1 MITRAGDIYC
11 EQGESFTVGFRI
23 VNQDGSP
30 FVLSDAMDVKNGN
43 DYVKRSYLLFT
54 VASSA
59 NITGEDR
66 YLANF
71 WNPTNKYKKFYSTQA
86 IELIAEPGET
96 HAWQNAWNKVAAI
109 IAKDKSLAGVT
120 PKPTPVNY
128 AIYYTVQDDGARVY
142 GQIVARDDREA
153 ASADNYDI
161 KNYEFQFYQHITKE
175 ISNEWSQSGY
185 DYALKLVAGTVNPK
199 GSGSERPI
207 NIDFSYPLIGAHKL
221 YVDTNV
227 QGSLELWKDAK
238 EVKNE

>member
-30 FVLSDAMDVKNGN
+30 FVLSDALDVKNGN
-43 DYVKRSYLLFT
+43 NYVKRSYLLFT

-59 NITGEDR
+59 NITSEDR

-71 WNPTNKYKKFYSTQA
+71 WNPTDKYKKFYSTQA
-86 IELIAEPGET
+86 IKLADNNGEWKDAATVWSDVAKLIPAD
-96 HAWQNAWNKVAAI
+96 
-109 IAKDKSLAGVT
+109 AKQAGV
-120 PKPTPVNY
+120 TPVNY
-128 AIYYTVQDDGARVY
+128 AIYYIVNSDGKKDY
-142 GQIVARDDREA
+142 KQLTGTEA
-153 ASADNYDI
+153 EPSLEPYSF
-161 KNYEFQFYQHITKE
+161 YFFQQFTKE
-175 ISNEWSQSGY
+175 QSNQWSQSGY

-199 GSGSERPI
+199 GSARPI

-227 QGSLELWKDAK
+227 QGSLDLWEDAK
-238 EVKNE
+238 EIVNE

>member
-30 FVLSDAMDVKNGN
+30 FVLSDALDVKNGN

-59 NITGEDR
+59 NITSENR

-71 WNPTNKYKKFYSTQA
+71 WNPTDKYKKFYSTQA
-86 IELIAEPGET
+86 VKIADNNGEWPDADT
-96 HAWQNAWNKVAAI
+96 GWNNAAAWIPADAVQ
-109 IAKDKSLAGVT
+109 AGVT
-120 PKPTPVNY
+120 PANY
-128 AIYYTVQDDGARVY
+128 AIYYIVRSDG
-142 GQIVARDDREA
+142 
-153 ASADNYDI
+153 
-161 KNYEFQFYQHITKE
+161 TKE
-175 ISNEWSQSGY
+175 YKQLKLVNKDGVDTHVLDLYSFYFFQQFTKEQSNEWSQSGY

-199 GSGSERPI
+199 ESKRPI
-207 NIDFSYPLIGAHKL
+207 KIDFSYPLIGAHKL

-227 QGSLELWKDAK
+227 QGSLDLWKDAK
-238 EVKNE
+238 EVVNE

>member
-59 NITGEDR
+59 NITSEDR

-71 WNPTNKYKKFYSTQA
+71 WNPTDKYKKFYSTQA
-86 IELIAEPGET
+86 IKLADNNGEWKDAATVWSDVAKLIPAD
-96 HAWQNAWNKVAAI
+96 AVQ
-109 IAKDKSLAGVT
+109 AGI
-120 PKPTPVNY
+120 TPVNY
-128 AIYYTVQDDGARVY
+128 AIYYIVKSDGTKDY
-142 GQIVARDDREA
+142 KQLTGTESEPSLDPY
-153 ASADNYDI
+153 SFYF
-161 KNYEFQFYQHITKE
+161 FQQFTKE
-175 ISNEWSQSGY
+175 QSNQWSQSGY
-185 DYALKLVAGTVNPK
+185 DYALKLVAGTVNSK
-199 GSGSERPI
+199 GSKRPI

-227 QGSLELWKDAK
+227 QGSLDLWEDAK
-238 EVKNE
+238 EIVNE

>member
-43 DYVKRSYLLFT
+43 DYVNRSYLLFT

-59 NITGEDR
+59 NITSEDR

-71 WNPTNKYKKFYSTQA
+71 WNPTDKYKKFYSTQA
-86 IELIAEPGET
+86 IKLADNNGEWKDAATVWSDVAKLIPAD
-96 HAWQNAWNKVAAI
+96 AVQ
-109 IAKDKSLAGVT
+109 AGVT
-120 PKPTPVNY
+120 PANY
-128 AIYYTVQDDGARVY
+128 AIYYIVKSDGTKDY
-142 GQIVARDDREA
+142 KQLTGTEA
-153 ASADNYDI
+153 EPSLDPYSF
-161 KNYEFQFYQHITKE
+161 YFFQQFTKE
-175 ISNEWSQSGY
+175 QSNQWSQSGY
-185 DYALKLVAGTVNPK
+185 DYALKLVAGTVNSK
-199 GSGSERPI
+199 GSKRPI

-227 QGSLELWKDAK
+227 QGSLDLWEDAK
-238 EVKNE
+238 EIVNE

>member
-43 DYVKRSYLLFT
+43 DYVNRSYLLFT

-59 NITGEDR
+59 NITSEDR

-71 WNPTNKYKKFYSTQA
+71 WNPTDKYKKFYSTQA
-86 IELIAEPGET
+86 IKLADNNGE
-96 HAWQNAWNKVAAI
+96 WKDAAI
-109 IAKDKSLAGVT
+109 VWSDVAKLIPADAVQAGV
-120 PKPTPVNY
+120 TPVNY
-128 AIYYTVQDDGARVY
+128 AIYYIVKSDGTKDY
-142 GQIVARDDREA
+142 KQLTGTETEPSLDPY
-153 ASADNYDI
+153 SFYF
-161 KNYEFQFYQHITKE
+161 FQQFTKE
-175 ISNEWSQSGY
+175 QSNEWSQSGY
-185 DYALKLVAGTVNPK
+185 DYALKLVAGTVNSK
-199 GSGSERPI
+199 GSKRPI

-227 QGSLELWKDAK
+227 QGSLDLWEDAK
-238 EVKNE
+238 EIVNE

>member
-43 DYVKRSYLLFT
+43 NYVKRSYLLFT

-59 NITGEDR
+59 NITSEDR

-71 WNPTNKYKKFYSTQA
+71 WNPTDKYKKFYSTQA
-86 IELIAEPGET
+86 IKLEDNNGEWKDAATVWSDVTKLIPAD
-96 HAWQNAWNKVAAI
+96 
-109 IAKDKSLAGVT
+109 AKQAGVT
-120 PKPTPVNY
+120 PANY
-128 AIYYTVQDDGARVY
+128 AIYYIVKSDGTKDYKQLNLVK
-142 GQIVARDDREA
+142 E
-153 ASADNYDI
+153 DNVDKPVLEPYSF
-161 KNYEFQFYQHITKE
+161 YFFQQFTKE
-175 ISNEWSQSGY
+175 QSNQWSQSGY

-199 GSGSERPI
+199 ESKRPI
-207 NIDFSYPLIGAHKL
+207 NIDFSYPLISVHKL

-227 QGSLELWKDAK
+227 QGSLDLWEDAK
-238 EVKNE
+238 EIVNE

>member
-43 DYVKRSYLLFT
+43 KYVKRSYLLFT

-59 NITGEDR
+59 NVTSENR

-71 WNPTNKYKKFYSTQA
+71 WNPTDNYKKFYSTQA
-86 IELIAEPGET
+86 IKLEDNNGEWPDAET
-96 HAWQNAWNKVAAI
+96 VWNKVATWIPADAI
-109 IAKDKSLAGVT
+109 QAGVT
-120 PKPTPVNY
+120 PANY
-128 AIYYTVQDDGARVY
+128 AIYYIVKSDGTKDYKQLKV
-142 GQIVARDDREA
+142 VK
-153 ASADNYDI
+153 
-161 KNYEFQFYQHITKE
+161 KNNVDTQEFAPYSFYFFQQFTKE
-175 ISNEWSQSGY
+175 QSNEWTQSGY
-185 DYALKLVAGTVNPK
+185 DYALKVVAGSVNPK
-199 GSGSERPI
+199 GNARPI

-221 YVDTNV
+221 YVDSNV

-238 EVKNE
+238 EVVNE

>member
-43 DYVKRSYLLFT
+43 KYVKRSYLLFT

-59 NITGEDR
+59 NVTSENR

-71 WNPTNKYKKFYSTQA
+71 WNPTDKYKKFYSTQA
-86 IELIAEPGET
+86 IKIADNNGEWKDAATVWSDVAKLIPAD
-96 HAWQNAWNKVAAI
+96 AVQ
-109 IAKDKSLAGVT
+109 AGVT
-120 PKPTPVNY
+120 PANY
-128 AIYYTVQDDGARVY
+128 AIYYIVKSDGTKDY
-142 GQIVARDDREA
+142 QQLNSIDTDEGTKYSLDPY
-153 ASADNYDI
+153 SFHF
-161 KNYEFQFYQHITKE
+161 FQQFTKE
-175 ISNEWSQSGY
+175 QSNEWSQSGY
-185 DYALKLVAGTVNPK
+185 DYALKLVAGTVNSK
-199 GSGSERPI
+199 GSARPI
-207 NIDFSYPLIGAHKL
+207 KIDFSYPLIGAHKL

-238 EVKNE
+238 EVVNE

>member
-59 NITGEDR
+59 NITSEDR

-71 WNPTNKYKKFYSTQA
+71 WNPTDKYKKFYSTQA
-86 IELIAEPGET
+86 IKLADNNGE
-96 HAWQNAWNKVAAI
+96 WKDAAI
-109 IAKDKSLAGVT
+109 VWSDVEKLIPADAKQAGVT
-120 PKPTPVNY
+120 PANY
-128 AIYYTVQDDGARVY
+128 AIYY
-142 GQIVARDDREA
+142 IVSSEGTKDYKQLTGTEA
-153 ASADNYDI
+153 EPSLDPYSF
-161 KNYEFQFYQHITKE
+161 YFFQQFTKE
-175 ISNEWSQSGY
+175 QSNAWSQSGY
-185 DYALKLVAGTVNPK
+185 DYALKLVAGTVNSK
-199 GSGSERPI
+199 GSKRPI
-207 NIDFSYPLIGAHKL
+207 NIDFSYPLIGVHKL

-227 QGSLELWKDAK
+227 QGSLDLWEDAK
-238 EVKNE
+238 EIVNE

>member
-43 DYVKRSYLLFT
+43 DYVNRSYLLFT

-59 NITGEDR
+59 NITSEDR

-71 WNPTNKYKKFYSTQA
+71 WNPTDKYKKFYSTQA
-86 IELIAEPGET
+86 IKLEDNNGEWKDAATVWSDVTKLIPAD
-96 HAWQNAWNKVAAI
+96 
-109 IAKDKSLAGVT
+109 AKQAGVT
-120 PKPTPVNY
+120 PANY
-128 AIYYTVQDDGARVY
+128 AIYYIVKSDGTKDYKQLNLVK
-142 GQIVARDDREA
+142 E
-153 ASADNYDI
+153 DNVDKPVLEPYSF
-161 KNYEFQFYQHITKE
+161 YFFQQFTKE
-175 ISNEWSQSGY
+175 QSNQWSQSGY

-199 GSGSERPI
+199 ESKRPI

-227 QGSLELWKDAK
+227 QGSLDLWEDAK
-238 EVKNE
+238 EIVNE

>member
-30 FVLSDAMDVKNGN
+30 FVLSDALDVKNGN

-59 NITGEDR
+59 NITSEDR

-71 WNPTNKYKKFYSTQA
+71 WNPTDKYKKFYSTQA
-86 IELIAEPGET
+86 IKLADNNGEWKDAEIVWRDVAKLIPAD
-96 HAWQNAWNKVAAI
+96 AVQ
-109 IAKDKSLAGVT
+109 AGV
-120 PKPTPVNY
+120 TPVNY
-128 AIYYTVQDDGARVY
+128 AIYYIVKSDGTKDY
-142 GQIVARDDREA
+142 KQLTGTEA
-153 ASADNYDI
+153 DPSLDPYSF
-161 KNYEFQFYQHITKE
+161 YFFQQFTKE
-175 ISNEWSQSGY
+175 QSNAWSQSGY

-199 GSGSERPI
+199 ESKRPI
-207 NIDFSYPLIGAHKL
+207 NIDFSYPLISVHKL

-227 QGSLELWKDAK
+227 QGSLDLWEDAK
-238 EVKNE
+238 EIVNE

>member
-30 FVLSDAMDVKNGN
+30 FVLSDALDVKNGN
-43 DYVKRSYLLFT
+43 KYVKRSYLLFT

-59 NITGEDR
+59 NVTSENR

-71 WNPTNKYKKFYSTQA
+71 WNPTDNYKKFYSTQA
-86 IELIAEPGET
+86 IKLADNNGEWPDANSVWNSVANLIPAD
-96 HAWQNAWNKVAAI
+96 
-109 IAKDKSLAGVT
+109 AKQAGVT
-120 PKPTPVNY
+120 PANY
-128 AIYYTVQDDGARVY
+128 AIYYIVKSDGTKDYQQLKLVNKDGVDTPVLEPY
-142 GQIVARDDREA
+142 
-153 ASADNYDI
+153 SFHF
-161 KNYEFQFYQHITKE
+161 FQQFTKE
-175 ISNEWSQSGY
+175 QSNEWSQSGY
-185 DYALKLVAGTVNPK
+185 DYALKVVAGSVNK
-199 GSGSERPI
+199 KGSERPI

-238 EVKNE
+238 EVVNE

>member
-59 NITGEDR
+59 NVTSEKR

-71 WNPTNKYKKFYSTQA
+71 WNPTDKYKKFYSTQA
-86 IELIAEPGET
+86 VKIADNNGEWPDADT
-96 HAWQNAWNKVAAI
+96 VWNNAAAWIPADAVQ
-109 IAKDKSLAGVT
+109 AGVT
-120 PKPTPVNY
+120 PANY
-128 AIYYTVQDDGARVY
+128 AIYYIVKSDG
-142 GQIVARDDREA
+142 
-153 ASADNYDI
+153 
-161 KNYEFQFYQHITKE
+161 TKE
-175 ISNEWSQSGY
+175 YKQLKLVNKDGVDTHVLDLYSFYFFQQFTKEQSNEWSQSGY
-185 DYALKLVAGTVNPK
+185 DYALKLVAGTVNPE
-199 GSGSERPI
+199 GSARPI

-227 QGSLELWKDAK
+227 QGSLELWKDSK
-238 EVKNE
+238 EVVNE